1 MSNRTGKL
9 DVAHTLTTYF
19 RERHFDTTFFADNT
33 TMLESLVLTAK
44 TLIVLVRAKN
54 LGAEKTITFR
64 LERTIVDRFRLFN
77 FAVRSTPDQIRRSES
92 DSKRI
97 KLF

>member
-1 MSNRTGKL
+1 MRNRTCEL
-9 DVAHTLTTYF
+9 NVAHTLTTYF
-19 RERHFDTTFFADNT
+19 RERHFDATFFADNT
-33 TMLESLVLTAK
+33 TMLESLVLAAK
-44 TLIVLVRAKN
+44 TFIVLVRAKN

-77 FAVRSTPDQIRRSES
+77 FAVRPTPDQIRRSES